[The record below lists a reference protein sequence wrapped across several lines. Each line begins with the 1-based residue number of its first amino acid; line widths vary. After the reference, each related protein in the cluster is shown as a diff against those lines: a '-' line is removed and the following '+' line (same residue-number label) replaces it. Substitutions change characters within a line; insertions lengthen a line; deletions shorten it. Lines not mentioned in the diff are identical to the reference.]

1 MTQISSPSPGGVEAG
16 NAPALDVFAL
26 RDSVVD
32 EYKRFATSFTTIH
45 APDIREQVEAIY
57 AGNRYW
63 PEPLIQINPS
73 YKRSTDVGALVAD
86 GVLDPGCTDIF
97 RADDEPLSLYEH
109 QKQAIALAADG
120 ESFVVT
126 TGTGSGKS
134 LCFFIPIVSHV
145 LAARRTS
152 AKRRTHAIVVYP
164 MNALANSQMDELTKF
179 IGQVPGERP
188 ITFAR
193 YTGQEDGSE
202 RRRIADNPPDILL
215 TNFMMLELLMTRQ
228 EEIDRRVIGNCAG
241 LRFLVLDELH
251 TYRGRQGA
259 DVALLVRRVRERLQP
274 GKLLCIGTSATMA
287 SEGAL
292 EDKNRV
298 VAGVASKLFG
308 TPIAESNVVTE
319 TLERIT
325 DPAATAE
332 SVKAGL
338 GEAIDAGVPPHI
350 PDAALREHPLAV
362 WVETRLGIAFS
373 AVDQHWVRAR
383 PRTVTEAVAELSD
396 ESGRSP
402 AVCRSVLRDLL
413 LVSSVPERERTADR
427 TSILGASERSF
438 FAFKLHQFISG
449 AGHAWATIEPPG
461 ARTVTVDGQQ
471 FLPDHP
477 DKRLYPVHFCRECGH
492 EYHPVRL
499 VQQDGESVF
508 LARDIDDAPP
518 AGQVEAGGDASEAR
532 PEGTFGFLTP
542 YPPEDS
548 PFTFDDR
555 EDDYPET
562 WLELDAG
569 GRPRLKKYYRDA
581 RARSFTVGS
590 DGRVG
595 SDGCVGSGTRAWFQP
610 GKFRLCLRCGNTQG
624 GAARDRTRLASLS
637 AEGRSS
643 ATTVLVGSALRWMHA
658 TSAMDP
664 YTRKLLGFTDN
675 RQDAAL
681 QAGHFNDFLF
691 VSLVRAG
698 FLGALQDAGPD
709 GLRSDALGIAQQ
721 RALGFDR
728 PNPQIRAEWLLE
740 PTLRG
745 FNLQEAEGTLRQV
758 LAYRIWFDQRRGWRY
773 TNPNLEQLG
782 MVRVEYLGLADL
794 AADDELFV
802 DSHPLLR
809 HAGHTVRAAVYRELL
824 DHMRKWMAIRSQVLD
839 TAVLEQ
845 VVAKSHSRLRP
856 PWGLGTD
863 EKLRAA
869 RWLMV
874 VAPTR
879 RASTLRDMELI
890 VRGGSRSGLGRTLR
904 ATRLWGGDP
913 SIRDLKSKE
922 LDQLVEDLL
931 RAGAAHGLVSEES
944 TPFNQRG
951 WRLNDACVLFRL
963 GGTAEDGGGSGGPRS
978 VKETVRNDART
989 PMDSRLRG
997 NDGGAASRLRGN
1009 DGGTGSRLGGNDG
1022 GYAGTVIPAE
1032 AGMIVR
1038 TAQPGTPP
1046 AVIPAKAGIHTASTE
1061 DECGS
1066 GRNAFFRDLYE
1077 NLARMLRAPMHP
1089 LFGFE
1094 AREHTAQ
1101 VDPDNREIREKRFRF
1116 GEREREELGAE
1127 EKRLRE
1133 VGEANRFLPVL
1144 FCSPTMELG
1153 VDIAAL
1159 NAVHMRNVPPTPANY
1174 AQRGGRAGRSGQA
1187 ALVVTYASSQSP
1199 HDQYFFRDPRAMV
1212 HGEVRAPILELANRD
1227 LIDSHLQAVWL
1238 SCVDQPLDPCIAE
1251 LLVLGDAGRPIEP
1264 DLKAALEDRRVAAGA
1279 GERIR
1284 RVLDLVADEL
1294 TPELAPWYTGRDLY
1308 ADGITAAA
1316 AGRFDTAFNRWRDL
1330 FAAAEE
1336 QRDAARRTM
1345 DDYSASYRDKRAAQ
1359 TRHAQAVDQLNLLQR
1374 GTTALSSDF
1383 YTYRYLATEGFLP
1396 GYNFPRLPLLA
1407 YVPASRDGRG
1417 RQTYLQRPRFL
1428 ALAEFGPR
1436 SLVYHEGRAYR
1447 VVRALLALGPRESAT
1462 PDARLP
1468 TRAVRIC
1475 ASCGAGHFG
1484 DDLSMCHACGGSL
1497 GNAEVVGNTYRIENV
1512 ATHPAEHITANDEE
1526 RQRQGFDLQTT
1537 FEWAVRDREIDVRR
1551 ASASDAEGEIVHM
1564 AYGPG
1569 ATITRLNKGLRRRA
1583 DKKVLGFRIDPV
1595 SGYWARNED
1604 DEAEERELDPTASPR
1619 QWIVPSVQDR
1629 KNALLFRPADDSLS
1643 EVTLTTVQHAIL
1655 RGIEAVFQLEEGEM
1669 LAEPMPTRDVR
1680 NGFLLYEATEG
1691 GAGVLTRL
1699 VSQEESLADVARRA
1713 LRIMHLAVGDDGL
1726 PDSPADLVDQP
1737 DASCVAAC
1745 YRCLMSY
1752 YNQPDHESLD
1762 RRDEDARAMLLRL
1775 ARARTVLRAA
1785 NRQPGEVSP
1794 DDIALGG
1801 VSMGIEVGSSRPNLS
1816 VSPVSVAARWREEAT
1831 RRGIPA
1837 PDPKPLIAGERSVR
1851 CIWRKHYVA
1860 AIIDEADRPA
1870 VQPMEDLGFE
1880 VVQFEDLEDWRPAFA
1895 RLASAL
1901 GQTS

>member
-1 MTQISSPSPGGVEAG
+1 MTRSNPPSSGGAKADD
-16 NAPALDVFAL
+16 APALDVFAL

-45 APDIREQVEAIY
+45 APDIRGQVDAIY
-57 AGNRYW
+57 AENLYW

-86 GVLDPGCTDIF
+86 GVIDPGCADVF
-97 RADDEPLSLYEH
+97 RADGRPLSLYKH
-109 QKQAIALAADG
+109 QEQAVALATEG

-145 LAARRTS
+145 LHARRTN
-152 AKRRTHAIVVYP
+152 AQPRTHAVVVYP
-164 MNALANSQMDELTKF
+164 MNALANSQMEELGKF
-179 IGQVPGERP
+179 IGQAPEDRP
-188 ITFAR
+188 VTFAR
-193 YTGQEDGSE
+193 YTGQENGDE
-202 RRRIADNPPDILL
+202 RRRVADEPPDILL

-287 SEGAL
+287 SEGSI

-308 TPIAESNVVTE
+308 SRIAESNVIAE

-325 DPAATAE
+325 VSSATAD
-332 SVKAGL
+332 SVKPDL
-338 GEAIDAGVPPHI
+338 GNAIDAGAPPHI
-350 PDAALREHPLAV
+350 SDAALREHPLAV
-362 WVETRLGIAFS
+362 WVETRLGVEFS
-373 AVDQHWVRAR
+373 EVDQHWVRAR
-383 PRTVTEAVAELSD
+383 PRTVTEAVAELSA
-396 ESGRSP
+396 ESGRP
-402 AVCRSVLRDLL
+402 AAACRRVLRDLL
-413 LVSSVPERERTADR
+413 LVSSVPERVR
-427 TSILGASERSF
+427 TSNPGAGGKSF

-449 AGHAWATIEPPG
+449 AGHAYATIEPPG
-461 ARTVTVDGQQ
+461 AREVTVDGQQ
-471 FLPDHP
+471 FLPGHA
-477 DKRLYPVHFCRECGH
+477 DKRLYAVHFCRECGH

-499 VQQDGESVF
+499 VRQEEGSAF

-518 AGQVEAGGDASEAR
+518 TRQEEADRDAHEAQSEA
-532 PEGTFGFLTP
+532 EIFGFLTP
-542 YPPEDS
+542 HPLDDPD
-548 PFTFDDR
+548 FTFAGGD
-555 EDDYPET
+555 EDYPET
-562 WLELDAG
+562 WIELTAAG
-569 GRPRLKKYYRDA
+569 HPRIKPYYRDA
-581 RARSFTVGS
+581 RARSFAVAP

-595 SDGCVGSGTRAWFQP
+595 SGTTVWFLP

-624 GAARDRTRLASLS
+624 GASRDRTRLASLS

-643 ATTVLVGSALRWMHA
+643 ATTVLVGSVLRWMHGA
-658 TSAMDP
+658 ESGLDT

-698 FLGALQDAGPD
+698 FLGALQDAGSN
-709 GLRSDALGIAQQ
+709 GLRSDALGVAQQ
-721 RALGFDR
+721 RTLGFDR
-728 PNPQIRAEWLLE
+728 SDPKIRAEWLLE

-758 LAYRIWFDQRRGWRY
+758 MAYRIWFDQRRGWRY

-782 MVRVEYLGLADL
+782 MVRVEYLGLEDL
-794 AADDELFV
+794 AADDELFA
-802 DSHPLLR
+802 DSHHLLKQ
-809 HAGHTVRAAVYRELL
+809 AGRTVRAAVYRKLL
-824 DHMRKWMAIRSQVLD
+824 DHMRQWMAIRSQVLD

-845 VVAKSHSRLRP
+845 LVAKSHSRLRP
-856 PWGLGTD
+856 PWGFGID
-863 EKLRAA
+863 EKPRAA

-879 RASTLRDMELI
+879 RAGTLRDMDLI
-890 VRGGSRSGLGRTLR
+890 VRGGSRSALGRTLHS
-904 ATRLWGGDP
+904 TSLWGGDT
-913 SIRDLKSKE
+913 SIRDLRSKDFDE
-922 LDQLVEDLL
+922 LVVDLL
-931 RAGAAHGLVSEES
+931 RAGATHGLVSEVG
-944 TPFNQRG
+944 TPFDRPG
-951 WRLNDACVLFRL
+951 WQLNDACIVF
-963 GGTAEDGGGSGGPRS
+963 GSGDAQTDGGGSPRS
-978 VKETVRNDART
+978 
-989 PMDSRLRG
+989 
-997 NDGGAASRLRGN
+997 
-1009 DGGTGSRLGGNDG
+1009 
-1022 GYAGTVIPAE
+1022 
-1032 AGMIVR
+1032 
-1038 TAQPGTPP
+1038 
-1046 AVIPAKAGIHTASTE
+1046 
-1061 DECGS
+1061 
-1066 GRNAFFRDLYE
+1066 AFFRDLYE

-1116 GEREREELGAE
+1116 GEREREELATN

-1133 VGEANRFLPVL
+1133 AGEANRFLPVL

-1187 ALVVTYASSQSP
+1187 ALVITYASSQSP
-1199 HDQYFFRDPRAMV
+1199 HDQYFFRDPKAMV

-1227 LIDSHLQAVWL
+1227 LIASHLQAVWL
-1238 SCVDQPLDPCIAE
+1238 SCVDQPLDPCIAD
-1251 LLVLGDAGRPIEP
+1251 LLVLDDAGRPLDP
-1264 DLKAALEDRRVAAGA
+1264 DVEAALKEGSVADGA
-1279 GERIR
+1279 RERIR
-1284 RVLDLVADEL
+1284 RVLDLVADDL
-1294 TPELAPWYTGRDLY
+1294 TPELAPWYAGRD
-1308 ADGITAAA
+1308 AWSDAIVAAA
-1316 AGRFDTAFNRWRDL
+1316 AERFDAAFNRWRDL

-1359 TRHAQAVDQLNLLQR
+1359 TRHAQAMDQLNLLQR
-1374 GTTALSSDF
+1374 GTNALSSDF

-1428 ALAEFGPR
+1428 ALSEFGPG

-1447 VVRALLALGPRESAT
+1447 VVRALLSLGHRASAT
-1462 PDARLP
+1462 PDAQLP

-1475 ASCGAGHFG
+1475 ASCGAGHFD
-1484 DDLSMCHACGGSL
+1484 DDLSMCHACGTSL

-1512 ATHPAEHITANDEE
+1512 ATHPAEQITANDEE
-1526 RQRQGFDLQTT
+1526 RQRRGFDLQTT
-1537 FEWAVRDREIDVRR
+1537 FEWAVRDREIDVRL
-1551 ASASDAEGEIVHM
+1551 ASASDAEGEIVRM
-1564 AYGPG
+1564 AYGAG

-1583 DKKVLGFRIDPV
+1583 DKKILGFRIDPV

-1604 DEAEERELDPTASPR
+1604 EDADERALDPTASPR

-1629 KNALLFRPADDSLS
+1629 KNALLFQPVGELRS
-1643 EVTLTTVQHAIL
+1643 EVTLVTVQHAIL

-1699 VSQEESLADVARRA
+1699 VSQETSLATVAREA
-1713 LRIMHLAVGDDGL
+1713 LRIMHLAVGDGPL
-1726 PDSPADLVDQP
+1726 SDSPSGLSDQP
-1737 DASCVAAC
+1737 GAACVAAC

-1752 YNQPDHESLD
+1752 YNQPDHEGLD

-1775 ARARTVLRAA
+1775 ARAHTAQNLRTHPIAA
-1785 NRQPGEVSP
+1785 TLPALPGESHA
-1794 DDIALGG
+1794 ALTM
-1801 VSMGIEVGSSRPNLS
+1801 SLED
-1816 VSPVSVAARWREEAT
+1816 RWLAETA
-1831 RRGIPA
+1831 RRGFPA
-1837 PDPKPLIAGERSVR
+1837 PDPKPLTAGGRSLR
-1851 CIWRKHYVA
+1851 CVWRRHYVVA
-1860 AIIDEADRPA
+1860 VIDEADRPA
-1870 VQPMEDLGFE
+1870 LQPMEDLGFE
-1880 VVQFEDLEDWRPAFA
+1880 VVRFEDPAGWGAAFA

-1901 GQTS
+1901 GQAS